1 MYINNILGHLA
12 NVLSNGIQEDAFT
25 ELVGAMKRFINNY
38 SGKDVFDAPHFYNF
52 LEKIAN
58 FSLILLQNKNVHVW
72 AFWYK
77 IS

>member
-12 NVLSNGIQEDAFT
+12 NILSNGIQEDAFT

-38 SGKDVFDAPHFYNF
+38 SGKDVFEAPNFYNF